1 MAPLPSIRVLSL
13 ATIEQLPE
21 NIRSGKEHF
30 TLLLAW
36 DAPTADNTQLR
47 EWMRPLVNGGL
58 VYFCAWGDR
67 CEAVHDAVDW
77 CDIEKNGARSDFVIM
92 TTWHK
97 DESLEEACW
106 FFKELALPNETGD
119 IQSFDRFA
127 IAINNTQWA
136 EKMKEYFFS

>member
-1 MAPLPSIRVLSL
+1 MASLPSVRALSL

-21 NIRSGKEHF
+21 NFRWGEERF

-36 DAPTADNTQLR
+36 DAPTADDTQLR
-47 EWMRPLVNGGL
+47 EWMNGEL

-67 CEAVHDAVDW
+67 CEAVHDAVNW

-97 DESLEEACW
+97 NESLEETCW
-106 FFKELALPNETGD
+106 FFKELALPNETCD

-127 IAINNTQWA
+127 IAANNTPWA